1 MAKAGLDGGRLSIG
15 SCSLGA
21 AQQCFETALAYTKER
36 KQFGKPIISN
46 QAIQFKLAEMATSIQ
61 TSRLLLRHAA
71 LLLDADHPTAAVHCA
86 MAKKYSTDKG
96 IIILRRVYYFLLI
109 LFLVY

>member
-1 MAKAGLDGGRLSIG
+1 MAKVGLDGGRLSIG

-21 AQQCFETALAYTKER
+21 AQECFETALAYAKER

-71 LLLDADHPTAAVHCA
+71 GLLDVNHPTAAVHCA
-86 MAKKYSTDKG
+86 MAKKYATDKG
-96 IIILRRVYYFLLI
+96 LYL
-109 LFLVY
+109 